1 VIRREWASIGAVVLV
16 TALVTGCGVRPGGVI
31 VGGPAPTVASATV
44 LYLVA
49 EGRVVPVP
57 RPGETADALTLLA
70 AGPTA
75 AERERGLSTEVPAGL
90 VFGRIAFSGQLA
102 DVTVSVD
109 VTTLSPNAFDQI
121 VCTASSG
128 STPVTVTGGG
138 QSRGPR
144 TCPV

>member
-1 VIRREWASIGAVVLV
+1 VIRRGWASVGAVVLV
-16 TALVTGCGVRPGGVI
+16 LVTGCGVRPGGVV

-49 EGRVVPVP
+49 EGRVTPVP
-57 RPGETADALTLLA
+57 RPGGTADALTLLA

-75 AERERGLSTEVPAGL
+75 VERERGLTTEVPAGIA
-90 VFGRIAFSGQLA
+90 FSGIAFSGQVA

-121 VCTASSG
+121 VCTTSSG
-128 STPVTVTGGG
+128 TTPVTVVGGG

-144 TCPV
+144 TCPAP

>member
-1 VIRREWASIGAVVLV
+1 MIRRGPAGLLV
-16 TALVTGCGVRPGGVI
+16 TALLVTGCGVRPGGVI
-31 VGGPAPTVASATV
+31 VGGPAPTVAPAVV
-44 LYLVA
+44 LYLVS
-49 EGRVVPVP
+49 EGRVTPVP

-75 AERERGLSTEVPAGL
+75 VERERGLTTEVPAGI
-90 VFGRIAFSGQLA
+90 VFGRIVFDGHLA

-109 VTTLSPNAFDQI
+109 VTTLSPTAFDQI

-128 STPVTVTGGG
+128 STPVTVAGGG

-144 TCPV
+144 TCPAL